1 MIDLLR
7 DRRRLILADVATGLV
22 VALLAVFPPLEVN
35 AAGILTAALAFVA
48 IGCRNVSPLASLALV
63 WLLAIAQL
71 VLSERPGFADLALL
85 LVLYACARR
94 GTRWELGAA
103 AVSALAGGVMASSY
117 LTQTGTRYAQ
127 MAYGSTEGQIAA
139 SVAPVVVLASA
150 WLLGFA
156 VRALRSQRIEAGRRV
171 EAETEMV
178 KALDSAEF
186 ERLRATM
193 ARDVH
198 DVVGHSLAV
207 IIAQADSTEFIHDEA
222 RLRQV
227 SATIAATARRSL
239 LEVRQVL
246 NGDPAAGI
254 DDDTIDLDALIEQ
267 VRDSGVAIERV
278 VRGEPRLH
286 DAGLRLVIRRV
297 AQEMLTNAIRHGD
310 ARQPVTFRETWRA
323 HDVVIE
329 VENRV
334 GLTRN
339 PGSGS
344 GVRGMRARV
353 EGMGGMLEA
362 EAVDGVYTARARIPA
377 SSAESVSSPAPG
389 SAAGSAPG
397 SAAGSAP
404 AAFVTVAPASPSS
417 STGVV
422 RDE

>member
-35 AAGILTAALAFVA
+35 AAGILTAALAFLA

-103 AVSALAGGVMASSY
+103 AVSAIAGGVMASSY

-377 SSAESVSSPAPG
+377 SSAQSVSSP
-389 SAAGSAPG
+389 APG

-404 AAFVTVAPASPSS
+404 AAFVTVAPASPAS

>member
-35 AAGILTAALAFVA
+35 AAGILTALLAFVA
-48 IGCRNVSPLASLALV
+48 IGCRNVSPLASLGLV

-103 AVSALAGGVMASSY
+103 AVSALIGGVMASSY

-254 DDDTIDLDALIEQ
+254 DDETIDLDALIEQ
-267 VRDSGVAIERV
+267 VRESGVAIERV

-286 DAGLRLVIRRV
+286 DAGLRLAIRRV

-310 ARQPVTFRETWRA
+310 AREPVAFRETWRA
-323 HDVVIE
+323 QDVVIE

-377 SSAESVSSPAPG
+377 PASASASALAPG
-389 SAAGSAPG
+389 SALE
-397 SAAGSAP
+397 SAP
-404 AAFVTVAPASPSS
+404 AAATVTRSPASPASS
-417 STGVV
+417 AGAVPHG
-422 RDE
+422 

>member
-1 MIDLLR
+1 MIELLR
-7 DRRRLILADVATGLV
+7 DRRRLILVDVATGLV

-35 AAGILTAALAFVA
+35 AAGILTALLAFLA
-48 IGCRNVSPLASLALV
+48 IGCRNVSPLAGLALV

-103 AVSALAGGVMASSY
+103 AVSALIGGVMASSY

-254 DDDTIDLDALIEQ
+254 DDEIIDLDALIEQ
-267 VRDSGVAIERV
+267 VRESGVTIERS
-278 VRGEPRLH
+278 VRGQPRLH

-310 ARQPVTFRETWRA
+310 ARQPVAFRETWRA
-323 HDVVIE
+323 QDVVIE

-377 SSAESVSSPAPG
+377 PAAESVSSPAPG
-389 SAAGSAPG
+389 SAPR
-397 SAAGSAP
+397 SAP
-404 AAFVTVAPASPSS
+404 AAASVTGSPSS
-417 STGVV
+417 PAPATGVV
-422 RDE
+422 RHE

>member
-7 DRRRLILADVATGLV
+7 DRRRLILVDVATGLV

-35 AAGILTAALAFVA
+35 AAGILTALLAFLA

-103 AVSALAGGVMASSY
+103 AVSALAGGIMASSY

-254 DDDTIDLDALIEQ
+254 DDETIDLDALIEQ
-267 VRDSGVAIERV
+267 VRESGVAIERV
-278 VRGEPRLH
+278 VRGQPRLH

-310 ARQPVTFRETWRA
+310 ARQPVAFRETWRA

-362 EAVDGVYTARARIPA
+362 EAVDGVYTARARIPVTA
-377 SSAESVSSPAPG
+377 AESVSSPA
-389 SAAGSAPG
+389 SGSAPR
-397 SAAGSAP
+397 SAP
-404 AAFVTVAPASPSS
+404 AAASVTASPSS
-417 STGVV
+417 PAPATGVV
-422 RDE
+422 RHD

>member
-1 MIDLLR
+1 MIELLR
-7 DRRRLILADVATGLV
+7 DRRRLILVDVATGLV

-35 AAGILTAALAFVA
+35 AAGILTALLAFLA

-94 GTRWELGAA
+94 GTRWELGAG
-103 AVSALAGGVMASSY
+103 AVSALVGGVMASSY

-227 SATIAATARRSL
+227 SATIASTARRSL

-254 DDDTIDLDALIEQ
+254 DDETIDLDALIEQ
-267 VRDSGVAIERV
+267 VRESGVAIERV
-278 VRGEPRLH
+278 VRGQPRLH

-310 ARQPVTFRETWRA
+310 ARQPVSFRETWRA

-362 EAVDGVYTARARIPA
+362 EAVDGVYTARARIPVTA
-377 SSAESVSSPAPG
+377 AESVSSPA
-389 SAAGSAPG
+389 SGSAPR
-397 SAAGSAP
+397 SAP
-404 AAFVTVAPASPSS
+404 AAASVTASPSS
-417 STGVV
+417 PAPATGVV
-422 RDE
+422 RHE

>member
-1 MIDLLR
+1 MRRVIDLLR

-35 AAGILTAALAFVA
+35 AAGILTALLAFVA
-48 IGCRNVSPLASLALV
+48 IGCRNISPLASLALV

-103 AVSALAGGVMASSY
+103 AVSAIAGGVMASSY

-254 DDDTIDLDALIEQ
+254 DDETIDLDALIEQ
-267 VRDSGVAIERV
+267 VRESGVAIERV

-286 DAGLRLVIRRV
+286 DAGLRLAIRRV

-310 ARQPVTFRETWRA
+310 AREPVAFRETWRA
-323 HDVVIE
+323 QDVVIE

-377 SSAESVSSPAPG
+377 PAADSTPG
-389 SAAGSAPG
+389 S
-397 SAAGSAP
+397 
-404 AAFVTVAPASPSS
+404 VAQS
-417 STGVV
+417 V
-422 RDE
+422 RHE

>member
-7 DRRRLILADVATGLV
+7 ARRRFILVDVAAGLV
-22 VALLAVFPPLEVN
+22 VALLAVFPPIEVDE
-35 AAGILTAALAFVA
+35 ASILTAVLAFLA

-63 WLLAIAQL
+63 WLLAVAQL
-71 VLSERPGFADLALL
+71 VLGERPGFADLALV

-94 GTRWELGAA
+94 GTRWELGAG
-103 AVSALAGGVMASSY
+103 AVSAVVGGLMASSY

-139 SVAPVVVLASA
+139 SLAPLVMLASA

-246 NGDPAAGI
+246 NGDPAAGT
-254 DDDTIDLDALIEQ
+254 DDETIDLDALIEQ
-267 VRDSGVAIERV
+267 VRASGVAIERV

-286 DAGLRLVIRRV
+286 DAGLRLAMRRV

-310 ARQPVTFRETWRA
+310 AREPVAFRETWRA

-344 GVRGMRARV
+344 GVRGMRARI

-362 EAVDGVYTARARIPA
+362 EAVDGIYTARARIPA
-377 SSAESVSSPAPG
+377 PAAESAAGSPVT
-389 SAAGSAPG
+389 SAAGSAGGSVTGLATGPATG
-397 SAAGSAP
+397 SATGSVAGPVSH
-404 AAFVTVAPASPSS
+404 
-417 STGVV
+417 
-422 RDE
+422 E

>member
-1 MIDLLR
+1 
-7 DRRRLILADVATGLV
+7 
-22 VALLAVFPPLEVN
+22 
-35 AAGILTAALAFVA
+35 
-48 IGCRNVSPLASLALV
+48 
-63 WLLAIAQL
+63 
-71 VLSERPGFADLALL
+71 
-85 LVLYACARR
+85 
-94 GTRWELGAA
+94 
-103 AVSALAGGVMASSY
+103 
-117 LTQTGTRYAQ
+117 
-127 MAYGSTEGQIAA
+127 
-139 SVAPVVVLASA
+139 
-150 WLLGFA
+150 LLGFA
-156 VRALRSQRIEAGRRV
+156 ARALRSQRIEAGRRV

-207 IIAQADSTEFIHDEA
+207 IIAQADSTEFIHDED

-254 DDDTIDLDALIEQ
+254 DDETIDLDALIEQ
-267 VRDSGVAIERV
+267 VRESGVAIERV
-278 VRGEPRLH
+278 VRGQPRLH

-310 ARQPVTFRETWRA
+310 ARQPVSFRETWRA

-334 GLTRN
+334 GLSRN

-377 SSAESVSSPAPG
+377 PAAESVTSPAPG
-389 SAAGSAPG
+389 STPG
-397 SAAGSAP
+397 PAP
-404 AAFVTVAPASPSS
+404 AAASVTESPALPA
-417 STGVV
+417 TGVV
-422 RDE
+422 RHD

>member
-7 DRRRLILADVATGLV
+7 DRRRLILVDVATGLV

-35 AAGILTAALAFVA
+35 AAGILTTLLAFAA

-94 GTRWELGAA
+94 GTRWELGAGA
-103 AVSALAGGVMASSY
+103 ASALAGGLMASSY

-254 DDDTIDLDALIEQ
+254 DDETIDLDALIEQ
-267 VRDSGVAIERV
+267 VRASGVAIERI
-278 VRGEPRLH
+278 VRGEPRRH
-286 DAGLRLVIRRV
+286 DAGLKLAIRRV

-310 ARQPVTFRETWRA
+310 ARQPVAFRETWRA

-334 GLTRN
+334 GPTRN

-377 SSAESVSSPAPG
+377 PAAESVQG
-389 SAAGSAPG
+389 SVSGTEAKPVSH
-397 SAAGSAP
+397 
-404 AAFVTVAPASPSS
+404 
-417 STGVV
+417 
-422 RDE
+422 E

>member
-35 AAGILTAALAFVA
+35 AAGILTALLAFVA

-103 AVSALAGGVMASSY
+103 AVSAIAGGVMASSY

-254 DDDTIDLDALIEQ
+254 DDETIDLDALIEQ
-267 VRDSGVAIERV
+267 VRESGVAIERV

-286 DAGLRLVIRRV
+286 DAGLRLAIRRV

-310 ARQPVTFRETWRA
+310 AREPVAFRETWRA
-323 HDVVIE
+323 QDVVIE

-334 GLTRN
+334 RLTRN

-377 SSAESVSSPAPG
+377 PAADSVPG
-389 SAAGSAPG
+389 S
-397 SAAGSAP
+397 
-404 AAFVTVAPASPSS
+404 VAQP
-417 STGVV
+417 V
-422 RDE
+422 RHE

>member
-1 MIDLLR
+1 MIELLR
-7 DRRRLILADVATGLV
+7 DRRRLILVDVATGLV

-35 AAGILTAALAFVA
+35 AAGILTALLAFLA

-63 WLLAIAQL
+63 WLLAVAQL

-94 GTRWELGAA
+94 GTRWELGAG
-103 AVSALAGGVMASSY
+103 AVSALVGGVMASSY

-207 IIAQADSTEFIHDEA
+207 IIAQADSTEFIHDED

-254 DDDTIDLDALIEQ
+254 DDETIDLDALIEQ
-267 VRDSGVAIERV
+267 VRESGVTIERS
-278 VRGEPRLH
+278 VRGQPRLH

-310 ARQPVTFRETWRA
+310 ARQPVSFRETWRA

-377 SSAESVSSPAPG
+377 TAAESVSSGAPG
-389 SAAGSAPG
+389 SAPR
-397 SAAGSAP
+397 SAP
-404 AAFVTVAPASPSS
+404 AAASVTGSPASPAPA
-417 STGVV
+417 TGVV
-422 RDE
+422 RHE